1 MSRLALPPRAH
12 VRDLFLRLL
21 GVVHLTAFVS
31 LWLQIPVLMGSRGLL
46 PASEWLGRVPF
57 RYAPSVFHLGAS
69 DAALHA
75 GAAAGTL
82 ASGALILGLAPR
94 LVLPVLWALYLS
106 FTVAGSRF
114 YEFQWDTLL
123 VETTFLAWFVAPW
136 GWRPRGAAGP
146 KAVPVLLLLGLVFE
160 LHVESGLAK
169 LVSGDETWR
178 DLTAMVSYYET
189 APLPTRLAWWAH
201 QLPVPVHRAMA
212 LLVLVVEIGL
222 PVLVIA
228 PHRVRGA
235 LFLVFASLQL
245 GTILTANYAFFNW
258 LTIVLCLFVLD
269 DGHLAWLG
277 ARLGK
282 TFPPRAAPP
291 RTRPWEVLAGALL
304 AVLSVA
310 PFIDFCGRE
319 APLHDASEAVL
330 EYTEPFRTLN
340 AYHLFASMTLERREV
355 VIEGSLDGES
365 WEEYELRYKPGDP
378 LRAPRFVAPY
388 QPRVD
393 FLLWFARLGGAD
405 LRYLGR
411 LVGRLL
417 DDPGSVS
424 SLFARMP
431 FEGRAPRFVR
441 IKTYQYHFTDWT
453 TGRETG
459 AFWER
464 VDLPRET
471 SEIMSREH

>member
-1 MSRLALPPRAH
+1 
-12 VRDLFLRLL
+12 
-21 GVVHLTAFVS
+21 
-31 LWLQIPVLMGSRGLL
+31 
-46 PASEWLGRVPF
+46 
-57 RYAPSVFHLGAS
+57 
-69 DAALHA
+69 
-75 GAAAGTL
+75 
-82 ASGALILGLAPR
+82 
-94 LVLPVLWALYLS
+94 
-106 FTVAGSRF
+106 
-114 YEFQWDTLL
+114 
-123 VETTFLAWFVAPW
+123 
-136 GWRPRGAAGP
+136 
-146 KAVPVLLLLGLVFE
+146 
-160 LHVESGLAK
+160 
-169 LVSGDETWR
+169 
-178 DLTAMVSYYET
+178 
-189 APLPTRLAWWAH
+189 
-201 QLPVPVHRAMA
+201 
-212 LLVLVVEIGL
+212 
-222 PVLVIA
+222 
-228 PHRVRGA
+228 
-235 LFLVFASLQL
+235 
-245 GTILTANYAFFNW
+245 
-258 LTIVLCLFVLD
+258 
-269 DGHLAWLG
+269 
-277 ARLGK
+277 
-282 TFPPRAAPP
+282 
-291 RTRPWEVLAGALL
+291 
-304 AVLSVA
+304 
-310 PFIDFCGRE
+310 
-319 APLHDASEAVL
+319 
-330 EYTEPFRTLN
+330 
-340 AYHLFASMTLERREV
+340 